1 MMQIE
6 THVDSFVRNCWYV
19 AAWEDEISAD
29 SVFERTLLGES
40 IVFYRASD
48 GRVVALEN
56 QIGRAHV

>member
-29 SVFERTLLGES
+29 SVFERTLLGEVHRLLS
-40 IVFYRASD
+40 RFRCPRRCA
-48 GRVVALEN
+48 
-56 QIGRAHV
+56 